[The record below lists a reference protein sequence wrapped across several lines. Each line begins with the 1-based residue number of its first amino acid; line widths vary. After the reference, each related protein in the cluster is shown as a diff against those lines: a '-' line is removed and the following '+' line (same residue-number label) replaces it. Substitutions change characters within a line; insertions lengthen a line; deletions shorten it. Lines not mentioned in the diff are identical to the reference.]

1 MKKSI
6 YMAVLMSA
14 LSVTS
19 VESFAGE
26 LNGTGDNYGSGWRS
40 DSSRNFN
47 STRNNFGY
55 YGYGYRNDS
64 TGNLRG
70 TGGNFGSGWRSDSS
84 GNLQETGGNF
94 VAAGGRIAQA
104 TGK

>member
-6 YMAVLMSA
+6 YMAVIISA

-19 VESFAGE
+19 VESFAGG
-26 LNGTGDNYGSGWRS
+26 LYGTGDNSGSELRS
-40 DSSRNFN
+40 DSLRNFN
-47 STRNNFGY
+47 GSRNNSGY
-55 YGYGYRNDS
+55 YGYGYRNDNS
-64 TGNLRG
+64 GNLRG
-70 TGGNFGSGWRSDSS
+70 TGGNFGSGWRSSS
-84 GNLQETGGNF
+84 SANLQDTGGNF